1 MQVAKMC
8 WLIGCLVW
16 LAAIPL
22 PAQERAYPKSGEGIE
37 LFLKRFG
44 RTGYRYQQEFIQI
57 NKKKLGKNN
66 MLIQGVKYTL
76 PPLRDEGEV
85 QTTAR
90 RRTQASTSK
99 KQKGY
104 EPLFGK
110 QYAKY
115 ETISSELKGAT
126 FYLVSGHGGPDPGA
140 MGKMGNHT
148 LYEDEYAYDIILRVA
163 RNLMQRGAKVHII
176 IQDAKDGIRD
186 GMYLNNSKRETCMG
200 QTIPLN
206 QVKRLQQR
214 CDKINALMKQDGGGY
229 KRALFIHV
237 DSRSRNK
244 QMDVFFYHAGSR
256 AGKRLANTVRNT
268 FKRKYAQHQPG
279 RGFKGTVSQRNL
291 FVLRK
296 AQPVSLFIE
305 IGNIQ
310 NKYDL
315 QRIVLK
321 NNRQALANWICE
333 GFLEDYKQYR

>member
-85 QTTAR
+85 QTTAHR
-90 RRTQASTSK
+90 RAQASTSK

-140 MGKMGNHT
+140 MGKMGNHM
-148 LYEDEYAYDIILRVA
+148 LCEDEYAYDIILRVA
-163 RNLMQRGAKVHII
+163 RNLMQRRPAW
-176 IQDAKDGIRD
+176 DR
-186 GMYLNNSKRETCMG
+186 
-200 QTIPLN
+200 P
-206 QVKRLQQR
+206 
-214 CDKINALMKQDGGGY
+214 
-229 KRALFIHV
+229 F
-237 DSRSRNK
+237 RSTK
-244 QMDVFFYHAGSR
+244 
-256 AGKRLANTVRNT
+256 
-268 FKRKYAQHQPG
+268 
-279 RGFKGTVSQRNL
+279 
-291 FVLRK
+291 
-296 AQPVSLFIE
+296 
-305 IGNIQ
+305 
-310 NKYDL
+310 
-315 QRIVLK
+315 
-321 NNRQALANWICE
+321 
-333 GFLEDYKQYR
+333 